1 MQFVP
6 ELGSTNTFLADL
18 ARKEPLPDGYTVYTY
33 RQMHGR
39 GQRGNRWESE
49 PDANVLFSV
58 LWHLQQLPVGEQFVI
73 SQIASLCVRNVAAR
87 YVEGVTIKWP
97 NDIYCGDNK
106 LAGMLIETVFE
117 GPLVRQA
124 IVGIGLNVNQ
134 TVFPGHLP
142 NPVSLAQMTGRQYDK
157 YAVLEEMTTELARLR
172 TLAFAR
178 PDDLRRMYFEHLYRA
193 GGFYPY
199 RADGVLFDAEIADI
213 LTDGVLVLRLRDGQ
227 VRRFFFKEVEFVL

>member
-1 MQFVP
+1 MQFVK
-6 ELGSTNTFLADL
+6 ELDSTNTFLADL
-18 ARKEPLPDGYTVYTY
+18 ARKEQLPDGYTVYTY

-49 PDANVLFSV
+49 PDANVLFSM
-58 LWHLQQLPVGEQFVI
+58 LWNLKQLPAGEQFVI

-87 YVEGVTIKWP
+87 YAEGVTIKWP
-97 NDIYCGDNK
+97 NDIYYGDCK
-106 LAGMLIETVFE
+106 LAGMLIETVLE
-117 GPLVRQA
+117 GAFVRQA

-134 TVFPGHLP
+134 TVFPDYLP
-142 NPVSLAQMTGRQYDK
+142 NPVSLAQITGRQYDK

-172 TLAFAR
+172 ALAFAC
-178 PDDLRRMYFEHLYRA
+178 PEDLRRMYFQHLYRA

-199 RADGVLFDAEIADI
+199 RAGGVVFDAEIADI
-213 LTDGVLVLRLRDGQ
+213 QTDGVLLLQLRNGQ